1 MGKIHNGVLL
11 TSLSVSKHHN
21 DSCRKTRPNER
32 NETVSYLL
40 DEHISKTAIG
50 YNFSAVKDPRP
61 EKACT
66 SSVLSYVI
74 LFGGIITIGVALY
87 MVVVSYSSLPFWDG
101 WMEVQAAA
109 RDRSLLSPAWLW
121 ERDNKHRVV
130 VPKLFLAADLRL
142 FQGRQIF
149 LLASIFC
156 IQLLHLA
163 LLSWSMRALGGWRGA
178 LWRTGTGLAAFCLFC
193 PTQWGNFVIG
203 FQVCFVLPQLLGT
216 VSFVAVLLYWT
227 KSQQYPEKRWLRSPC
242 NIDSGRGGSKL
253 FPGQWNAPVADT
265 HNRGIL
271 PPLAPHSYPELC
283 H

>member
-193 PTQWGNFVIG
+193 PTQWANFVIG
-203 FQVCFVLPQLLGT
+203 FQFALCC
-216 VSFVAVLLYWT
+216 
-227 KSQQYPEKRWLRSPC
+227 RSCWEPC
-242 NIDSGRGGSKL
+242 RLWRCCSTGLSHNSIRKRGG
-253 FPGQWNAPVADT
+253 
-265 HNRGIL
+265 
-271 PPLAPHSYPELC
+271 
-283 H
+283 